1 MAFFKVFFSVYK
13 NSLSFVILYF
23 FTIFWLLYL
32 ACSVHG
38 VDLGKIQFDDV
49 VVISGCGPVGLG
61 MVAAARQKNPKKLIA
76 LDLFDWK
83 LDIAKKAGAD
93 LGVVEIVCLSYLSL
107 LCPMPEVLS
116 WVMMFAQPLIG
127 TKCATRSQDLPRGH

>member
-1 MAFFKVFFSVYK
+1 
-13 NSLSFVILYF
+13 
-23 FTIFWLLYL
+23 
-32 ACSVHG
+32 
-38 VDLGKIQFDDV
+38 
-49 VVISGCGPVGLG
+49 

-93 LGVVEIVCLSYLSL
+93 LGVKIICLSYLSL

-116 WVMMFAQPLIG
+116 REMMLEPLNRG
-127 TKCATRSQDLPRGH
+127 PR

>member
-116 WVMMFAQPLIG
+116 WVMMFAQTLIG

>member
-1 MAFFKVFFSVYK
+1 
-13 NSLSFVILYF
+13 
-23 FTIFWLLYL
+23 
-32 ACSVHG
+32 
-38 VDLGKIQFDDV
+38 
-49 VVISGCGPVGLG
+49 

-116 WVMMFAQPLIG
+116 REMILEPLNQG
-127 TKCATRSQDLPRGH
+127 PR